1 MGNLATHEPHEL
13 QQEIKAGGVV
23 YRKATPDDDASLR
36 QVLREI
42 SMDSWVNVSTEHE
55 PSYFES
61 SNIFGVTET
70 ILASSDDHNQST
82 VGICSS
88 VSMPV
93 YINGMAKDA
102 GYLSE
107 LRVLPEYRHKLSV
120 IRNGF
125 KSIEA
130 LNQQHTYWFTS
141 IAKENSTARRLL
153 EANLKG
159 MPAYQPRGELLTI
172 ALPVCDK
179 LKRNL
184 LVPATEEDIP
194 ALVEFY
200 RSHNAGFQYAPVISE
215 QWLRGLDGQ
224 TGLRVQDFWL
234 LKDKGA
240 IKAACAIWD
249 QRKLKQSVVRGY
261 RFPLNIIRQAYN
273 LYAKLSGRVALPA
286 VGDKINYIFIAFLA
300 VSGEASKHTKA
311 IVTTARKLVKEK
323 GANVAML
330 GVSTQNPIASYL
342 ETIPHH
348 AYSTIIESVTWP
360 TYREQKID
368 DRPVQP
374 EIAVI

>member
-13 QQEIKAGGVV
+13 QQEYKAGGVV
-23 YRKATPDDDASLR
+23 YRRVTLDDDESLR
-36 QVLREI
+36 QVLRQI

-61 SNIFGVTET
+61 TNLFGETET
-70 ILASSDDHNQST
+70 ILASTDDNKQST

-93 YINGMAKDA
+93 YINGVAKQA
-102 GYLSE
+102 GYLGE
-107 LRVLPEYRHKLSV
+107 LRVLPEYCHKLSV

-125 KSIEA
+125 KSVQA
-130 LNQQHTYWFTS
+130 LNQQHPYWFTS
-141 IAKENSTARRLL
+141 IAKENSIARRLL

-159 MPAYQPRGELLTI
+159 MPAYQPRGELLTM
-172 ALPVCDK
+172 ALPVSDK
-179 LKRNL
+179 LKKNL
-184 LVPATEEDIP
+184 LVHATEDDIP

-224 TGLRVQDFWL
+224 SGLTIQDFWL
-234 LKDKGA
+234 LKVNGN
-240 IKAACAIWD
+240 ISAAFAIWD
-249 QRKLKQSVVRGY
+249 QRKFKQSVVRGY
-261 RFPLNIIRQAYN
+261 RFPLNMFRPLYN
-273 LYAKLSGRVALPA
+273 LYANLSGRVTLPA
-286 VGDKINYIFIAFLA
+286 VGEKIDYIFIAFLA
-300 VSGEASKHTKA
+300 VAGEAREHTKT
-311 IVTTARKLVKEK
+311 IISTARKLVKEK

-330 GVSTQNPIASYL
+330 GVSKLNPITSYL

-348 AYSTIIESVTWP
+348 AYSTVIESVTWP
-360 TYREQKID
+360 KHAEQKID
-368 DRPVQP
+368 NRLVQP